1 MPYSKADK
9 LSTHLYTTSSYEYF
23 LFDRIAKSTQDNV
36 RLACVKHLDSV
47 QSEPSSNS
55 SPFHFQLS
63 MLLQTFSAHLFSCKN
78 RKNKCAEK
86 VGVKSRFS
94 TIKKGYMLFYTSYFL
109 ILPVSKKAI
118 KNI

>member
-9 LSTHLYTTSSYEYF
+9 LSTHLYTTSSYV
-23 LFDRIAKSTQDNV
+23 LFILRGKSTQDDV

-63 MLLQTFSAHLFSCKN
+63 MLLFFLKY
-78 RKNKCAEK
+78 
-86 VGVKSRFS
+86 RFS
-94 TIKKGYMLFYTSYFL
+94 FDIFFIFLHEAVKKDSTRKSSRN
-109 ILPVSKKAI
+109 VAKKI
-118 KNI
+118 HFSIPKH

>member
-9 LSTHLYTTSSYEYF
+9 LSTHLYTTSSYV
-23 LFDRIAKSTQDNV
+23 LFIQRVKSTQYDV

-63 MLLQTFSAHLFSCKN
+63 MLLFLKY
-78 RKNKCAEK
+78 
-86 VGVKSRFS
+86 RFS
-94 TIKKGYMLFYTSYFL
+94 FDIFFSTMKLLK
-109 ILPVSKKAI
+109 ILQEEAPGM
-118 KNI
+118 